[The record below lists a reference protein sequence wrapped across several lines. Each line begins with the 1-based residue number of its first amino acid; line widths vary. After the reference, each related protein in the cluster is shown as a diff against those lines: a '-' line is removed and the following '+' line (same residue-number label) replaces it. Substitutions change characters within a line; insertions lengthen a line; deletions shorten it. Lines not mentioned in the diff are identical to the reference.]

1 MLYPCDAI
9 TLPFITPPASGVVL
23 LTATSTNRTFFNF
36 LDTNY
41 ANGDAYITDD
51 SNALVLADASA
62 VLRQDN
68 RFTSYKSKG
77 RIVSHNSAPSGNSS
91 GQIVYVER
99 DINAT
104 ATIACEGKPA
114 VYNGFTHGEVISGTF
129 LFFIFMTLSYI
140 LFRLIFKPIKIKN

>member
-1 MLYPCDAI
+1 MVYPCDAI

-23 LTATSTNRTFFNF
+23 LTATTTNRTFFNF

-41 ANGDAYITDD
+41 DNGDAYITDD
-51 SNALVLADASA
+51 STGLVLVDATAA
-62 VLRQDN
+62 VRQDN
-68 RFTSYKSKG
+68 RFVSYKSKG
-77 RIVSHNSAPSGNSS
+77 QIVSHNSAPSGNSS

-114 VYNGFTHGEVISGTF
+114 VYNGFTHGEVIGGTF

>member
-1 MLYPCDAI
+1 VDA
-9 TLPFITPPASGVVL
+9 
-23 LTATSTNRTFFNF
+23 TA
-36 LDTNY
+36 
-41 ANGDAYITDD
+41 
-51 SNALVLADASA
+51 A
-62 VLRQDN
+62 VRQDN
-68 RFTSYKSKG
+68 RFVSYKSKG
-77 RIVSHNSAPSGNSS
+77 QIVSHNSAPSGNSS